1 MPWNGYDDWFAKI
14 QREKMY
20 FSDPDLMYAQ
30 QDPNFA
36 HAMYQYKTDYN
47 NATTPEGKALANANA
62 EKLRSGYSYR
72 GGSAGDRY
80 DPFGGSNQIPFTG
93 TTDNWAGRMQGAAGR
108 IFSYPDWQHSQ
119 GYNKALDNV
128 LGYGPFEY
136 DYSTDPLYSVYKKEY
151 TREGQRAQ
159 QDALAQAAVMTGGV
173 PSSYAQTAAQQ
184 AGNYYASQLADKIP
198 ELRAQAYGEYN
209 QNLQNLLSQ
218 YDAAYRGDAFD
229 YGVYGDNYQRLLDQF
244 GLASGRYD
252 TELGQAD
259 AAAAQLAALGDYTGY
274 DNLYGGG
281 YQAAYDAQRARE
293 EALEAAQLAAKNGNY
308 TLLEQYYGVPT
319 GTFAK
324 QYRGGPGVVP
334 GGADL
339 ANGLPIPKDVWQQIY
354 DASLDNPSA
363 ARQYINQYWSGLSES
378 QRNILARFGGVTP
391 EDLVQRG
398 GSTQIGQSTFANYAD
413 MLADYESSQAETK
426 ALNNA
431 WNDAVDWYNAHGADS
446 MEDYFA
452 EHYKE
457 LGYDKPGDVT
467 GPWNNL
473 LRSQGIEP
481 NTSTKVSYTDA
492 FSSQNIDPR
501 FLAGGRGSEEVKQML
516 LDAGVPKEEAD
527 AGVAYYNSEYGWK
540 DSNLSSDVLNFA
552 LNAESADAIDNAISQ
567 GTIEVT
573 TGTGRKA
580 TTSTHRLTKDE
591 MNYLLAVAV
600 GNISPIVKEDKK

>member
-62 EKLRSGYSYR
+62 ERLRSGYSYR

-108 IFSYPDWQHSQ
+108 IFSYPDWQHSE
-119 GYNKALDNV
+119 GYNNALGNV
-128 LGYGPFEY
+128 LDYGPFEY

-159 QDALAQAAVMTGGV
+159 QDSLAQAAVMTGGV

-184 AGNYYASQLADKIP
+184 AGNYYTSQLADKIP

-209 QNLQNLLSQ
+209 QNFQNLLSQ
-218 YDAAYRGDAFD
+218 YDTAYRGDAFD

-308 TLLEQYYGVPT
+308 TLLEQYYGVPA

-324 QYRGGPGVVP
+324 QYRGGD
-334 GGADL
+334 GGGSGGNASPL
-339 ANGLPIPKDVWQQIY
+339 L
-354 DASLDNPSA
+354 DATWAKLGSEASQNPEL
-363 ARQYINQYWSGLSES
+363 ARQYLNQYWDSLSDS
-378 QRNILARFGGVTP
+378 QRNILARYGGVSAA
-391 EDLVQRG
+391 ELQQRG
-398 GSTQIGQSTFANYAD
+398 GASQIGQGAFSDYAAALEGYEANQTDGALAALANAGITSEGDAYDWLLKNGYKNAEAGKLSKYYAD
-413 MLADYESSQAETK
+413 ALKSAGGEATPNLDDAVAGLGAGMSEGDVKDLLEQQGFSSSQVTNGWKKYSDMYGYDEKKLGEYARLIASHYQNYGESNTVLDMIEEGKNNKRLSKNDLKFLLALLEGKADY
-426 ALNNA
+426 
-431 WNDAVDWYNAHGADS
+431 
-446 MEDYFA
+446 
-452 EHYKE
+452 
-457 LGYDKPGDVT
+457 
-467 GPWNNL
+467 
-473 LRSQGIEP
+473 
-481 NTSTKVSYTDA
+481 
-492 FSSQNIDPR
+492 
-501 FLAGGRGSEEVKQML
+501 
-516 LDAGVPKEEAD
+516 
-527 AGVAYYNSEYGWK
+527 
-540 DSNLSSDVLNFA
+540 
-552 LNAESADAIDNAISQ
+552 IS
-567 GTIEVT
+567 
-573 TGTGRKA
+573 
-580 TTSTHRLTKDE
+580 
-591 MNYLLAVAV
+591 
-600 GNISPIVKEDKK
+600 